1 MEACPACGRIA
12 GFFLDSKLT
21 PLFIV
26 ASLLVGFL
34 AVMVIPR
41 EEEPQ
46 IIVPMLDVTTSMP
59 GASPEEVEQRVTTP
73 LESILHEISGV
84 EFVYSTSSPG
94 RSLVIVRF
102 LVGTR
107 EEDALIKVYS
117 KLYAN
122 GDKLPA
128 TASQPIVKL
137 RSIDNVP
144 ILSLTMWG
152 AHYSSAQLR
161 SLAAAFQSSIQ
172 QVPEVSETQL
182 IGGQPRALRVL
193 LSDQKLEAY
202 SISAE
207 QVVSRICAANAQVEA
222 GQFASGNQEIR
233 VDAGEFIHSKDDLDR
248 VTVGVSHG
256 SPVYLRDVAANILD
270 GPKDPTSYV
279 SFGPAVGTKIEG
291 TLPGSTYPAV
301 TITVAKRKGT
311 NATYVA
317 NAVLAKIAG
326 MRKTTIPA
334 DLNITPTRNYGDTAK
349 AKSDEGVI
357 VRNDYHP
364 GGLYRTAPPRRD
376 AAG

>member
-1 MEACPACGRIA
+1 MCPDRW
-12 GFFLDSKLT
+12 FFLDSKLT

-102 LVGTR
+102 LVGTG

-193 LSDQKLEAY
+193 PQRSKTRGVLPSQRSRWSAEYVLRMHRSKQVSSLLETRRFASMPASSSTVRMTWTGLPLASPTAVL
-202 SISAE
+202 SISE
-207 QVVSRICAANAQVEA
+207 
-222 GQFASGNQEIR
+222 
-233 VDAGEFIHSKDDLDR
+233 
-248 VTVGVSHG
+248 T
-256 SPVYLRDVAANILD
+256 
-270 GPKDPTSYV
+270 
-279 SFGPAVGTKIEG
+279 
-291 TLPGSTYPAV
+291 
-301 TITVAKRKGT
+301 
-311 NATYVA
+311 
-317 NAVLAKIAG
+317 
-326 MRKTTIPA
+326 
-334 DLNITPTRNYGDTAK
+334 
-349 AKSDEGVI
+349 
-357 VRNDYHP
+357 
-364 GGLYRTAPPRRD
+364 
-376 AAG
+376 